1 MWAHT
6 GTKAAWPK
14 IEALDPE
21 HVLDE
26 YDGPRLFTVR
36 DRDGDLLLAYHCG
49 EDSEVER
56 FLLVP
61 ADSALVTEI
70 QTNALPL
77 RAALLGRGW
86 AWIVDRKRN
95 GTLDGPFRVNPR
107 ELPEDVLPVEGV
119 CLASEPLPFLQL
131 RLTGPGMA
139 PGSVAAS
146 VVTAALEGA
155 TGAIRLLAGHVQRV
169 STISGR
175 PPEAFRRLYDLP
187 AVRFSFGSLTIA
199 FASPLGVGQASLDD
213 DEVLNGVGRL
223 LRQGLDWASA
233 MTGAPPNAT
242 PEWRAIVEALARLAP
257 PSRGSVAEVEI
268 SGTLAAPNGGTRYL
282 TRDAARRIVEA
293 RRVLVADQ
301 PSLTLEGCVRE
312 FDKDRLTF
320 ILRDP
325 NGANLRT
332 VSFSERQYDDVWIAF
347 ESDRRVVI
355 VADKMPDGQ
364 MVDLA
369 ALTFADPDP
378 PSPEPPDSAA

>member
-6 GTKAAWPK
+6 GTKAAWPE
-14 IEALDPE
+14 IETLDPE
-21 HVLDE
+21 DVIDE

-36 DRDGDLLLAYHCG
+36 SRDGNLLLVYHCG
-49 EDSEVER
+49 EDPATER

-61 ADSALVTEI
+61 ADTDLVTEI
-70 QTNALPL
+70 QANALPL

-86 AWIVDRKRN
+86 AWIVDRRRN
-95 GTLDGPFRVNPR
+95 GTLDGPFKVDPR
-107 ELPEDVLPVEGV
+107 ELPEHALPAEGV
-119 CLASEPLPFLQL
+119 RLAPEPLPFLQL
-131 RLTGPGMA
+131 RLTGPEMA
-139 PGSVAAS
+139 PGRVAAS

-199 FASPLGVGQASLDD
+199 FDSPLGVKQASLDD
-213 DEVLNGVGRL
+213 DEVIAGVGRL
-223 LRQGLDWASA
+223 LRHGLDWA
-233 MTGAPPNAT
+233 TGTTATPPNAT

-268 SGTLAAPNGGTRYL
+268 SGTLVAPKGGTRRL
-282 TRDAARRIVEA
+282 TRDAARRIAEA
-293 RRVLVADQ
+293 RRGLVADQ
-301 PSLTLEGCVRE
+301 PSLTLEGLVRE

-320 ILRDP
+320 ILRDQS
-325 NGANLRT
+325 GASLRT

-355 VADKMPDGQ
+355 VADKLPDGQ
-364 MVDLA
+364 IVDLA
-369 ALTFADPDP
+369 TLTFADADP
-378 PSPEPPDSAA
+378 IPPEQPATAA